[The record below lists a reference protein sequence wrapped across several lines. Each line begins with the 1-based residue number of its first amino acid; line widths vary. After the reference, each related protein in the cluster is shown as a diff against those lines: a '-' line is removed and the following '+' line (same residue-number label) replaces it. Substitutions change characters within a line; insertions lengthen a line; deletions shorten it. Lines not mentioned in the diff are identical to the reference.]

1 MEIFCKDL
9 RDQAMKIIIY
19 EKKEEIILTNEE
31 KESFENQ
38 KVCYICEK
46 EFSTDKSYRKV
57 RDHGHY
63 TGIYRG
69 AAHSSCNVRY
79 KYCPIVFHS
88 GSTYDYH
95 SIIK

>member
-1 MEIFCKDL
+1 MITKKKRGIIIEEKTVWKYFV
-9 RDQAMKIIIY
+9 IIY
-19 EKKEEIILTNEE
+19 EKKKEIILTNEE

-69 AAHSSCNVRY
+69 AAHSSCNVRC
-79 KYCPIVFHS
+79 KYQERFL
-88 GSTYDYH
+88 
-95 SIIK
+95 